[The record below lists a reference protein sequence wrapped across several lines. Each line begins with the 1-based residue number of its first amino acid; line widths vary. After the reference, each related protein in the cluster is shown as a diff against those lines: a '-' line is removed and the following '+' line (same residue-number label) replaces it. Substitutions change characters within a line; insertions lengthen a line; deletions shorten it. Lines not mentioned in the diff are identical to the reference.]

1 MKKTVLIVLFLFV
14 FLLFANEDR
23 IKAQDTSDKPYFRMD
38 SVVHLENDDVLT
50 QIKTSTIFSDGA
62 VFDFIGDNGEITIYR
77 PESKIFILL
86 DPIHRI
92 QTELALEKIDS
103 FLDRIRS
110 LFTQKDD
117 LFKRF
122 MAHPEFD
129 FSKSEDG
136 NEFLFQSKWIDYR
149 IKTRSFED
157 PNLIDSFFDFSDA
170 YSKLNIYL
178 NPGTTTPFARI
189 HINQYL
195 RKDHRFPEHFTLS
208 VYPGGKRL
216 FSKAVKIE
224 SQHTL
229 IRRLSEKDKGRII
242 RALHFVEQF
251 QKLPFG
257 KYQKT
262 LQNTL

>member
-1 MKKTVLIVLFLFV
+1 
-14 FLLFANEDR
+14 
-23 IKAQDTSDKPYFRMD
+23 MD
-38 SVVHLENDDVLT
+38 SVVRLENDNVLT

-77 PESKIFILL
+77 PDSKNFILL

-92 QTELALEKIDS
+92 QTELALEDIDQ
-103 FLDRIRS
+103 FLDRIRE
-110 LFTQKDD
+110 LLVQKDD
-117 LFKRF
+117 KFNQF
-122 MAHPEFD
+122 MAKPEFD
-129 FSKSEDG
+129 FSKSEDDK
-136 NEFLFQSKWIDYR
+136 EFLFQSKWIDYR
-149 IKTRSFED
+149 IKTVPFED
-157 PNLIDSFFDFSDA
+157 PGIIDSFFDFSDA

-189 HINQYL
+189 HINQIL
-195 RKDHRFPEHFTLS
+195 KKEVRFPEQFTLS

-216 FSKAVKIE
+216 FSRAVKIE
-224 SQHTL
+224 SRHTI

-257 KYQKT
+257 KYQKGLQKT
-262 LQNTL
+262 L